1 MSTPATIS
9 LHMQNSRGRIL
20 SMPVSGILLIEPFE
34 LEGTVKSH
42 LVQLLYNEQGHL
54 QLHQVLR
61 ALYSLIQSYLES
73 LKATSVLVIDYCAS
87 FQ

>member
-1 MSTPATIS
+1 
-9 LHMQNSRGRIL
+9 
-20 SMPVSGILLIEPFE
+20 MPVSGILLIEPFE

-61 ALYSLIQSYLES
+61 ALYSLILNVSRDGAATTS
-73 LKATSVLVIDYCAS
+73 LDSLCQHL
-87 FQ
+87 F